1 MESINSYAEDF
12 WAYIWGAFTA
22 GLAEY
27 RAGNYQKAEFWC
39 QKSLSRIPENNIEL
53 LAMNNI
59 VLALSYS
66 QMKKTAMSENY
77 YKKAKLHHE
86 NLNRLDAVN
95 GFHNVL
101 LVGLLLKQN
110 EHISYTHLTMHTSY
124 KV

>member
-12 WAYIWGAFTA
+12 WAYNWGAFTA

-66 QMKKTAMSENY
+66 QMKKTAMSENC

-101 LVGLLLKQN
+101 LVGLLLK
-110 EHISYTHLTMHTSY
+110 EHEQQATEN
-124 KV
+124 